1 MLPHHSKLTKYL
13 FAAFVVVLLFY
24 AYFEA
29 RNLLYGPQI
38 VLQSGEAITVQDELI
53 EISGTVKNVVEIT
66 LSGRPVFIDDTGFFT
81 EKLLLAEGLNRFVFE
96 ARDKFNRQTQEV
108 LEIVYQIPPL
118 GITEHESLETDTI
131 EESLE

>member
-29 RNLLYGPQI
+29 RNILYGPQI
-38 VLQSGEAITVQDELI
+38 VLQDGEAITVHDELI

-66 LSGRPVFIDDTGFFT
+66 LSGRPVFIDDTGLFT

-96 ARDKFNRQTQEV
+96 ARDKFDHKTQEV
-108 LEIVYQIPPL
+108 LEVVYQIP
-118 GITEHESLETDTI
+118 TADTNEHEQEETDTI
-131 EESLE
+131 KESLE

>member
-1 MLPHHSKLTKYL
+1 MLPHHSKLTKYF

-38 VLQSGEAITVQDELI
+38 VLQSGEAITVQEELI

-81 EKLLLAEGLNRFVFE
+81 EKLLLADGLNRFVFE
-96 ARDKFNRQTQEV
+96 ARDKFNRKTQEV
-108 LEIVYQIPPL
+108 LEVVYQIPTSDM
-118 GITEHESLETDTI
+118 TEHELLETDTI
-131 EESLE
+131 EEPLK

>member
-13 FAAFVVVLLFY
+13 FAIFVVIVLFY

-38 VLQSGEAITVQDELI
+38 VLQNEEAITVYDELI

-96 ARDKFNRQTQEV
+96 ARDKFDHKTQEV
-108 LEIVYQIPPL
+108 LEVVYIAPSANTAEQ
-118 GITEHESLETDTI
+118 EREETDTI